1 MQPIYALP
9 GEFSEVMTMARY
21 RNLLMAG
28 AIPNRLC
35 VPMPFIFE
43 IRPNGKPKTCPK
55 TLLDNLSQPAKIR
68 SI

>member
-1 MQPIYALP
+1 
-9 GEFSEVMTMARY
+9 
-21 RNLLMAG
+21 
-28 AIPNRLC
+28 LC